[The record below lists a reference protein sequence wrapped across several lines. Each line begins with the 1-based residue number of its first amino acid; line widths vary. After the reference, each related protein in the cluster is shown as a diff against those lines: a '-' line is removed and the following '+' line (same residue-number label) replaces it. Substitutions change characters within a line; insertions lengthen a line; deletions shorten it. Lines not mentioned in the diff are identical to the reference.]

1 MDTGSKKIA
10 RVFPRRTSATPHDEL
25 AFVGAITMETIAAIA
40 RAEPSEIHISATFTW
55 DLPDVD
61 ELYESYSVF
70 GVPVEVGGP
79 AFGDR
84 MGDFVPGMYIREGL
98 VFTSRGCNKNCWFC
112 SVPKCCNGEIR
123 ELPIVDGWNILDDNV
138 LATSMEHFRGVCNML
153 MRQPERAVFSGGLE
167 PSLLTAEHA
176 RLLAA
181 VRPKRIYT
189 AYDTKDDLEPLRE
202 MGRLLREA
210 GITEQSNALACYV
223 LVGYEGDTLESA
235 EERCREAMEAG
246 AMPFAMLYRDESGR
260 APDKEWRRFQR
271 EWANRIIVGR
281 KLKDYRNARGRTE
294 QEDRQ

>member
-138 LATSMEHFRGVCNML
+138 LATS
-153 MRQPERAVFSGGLE
+153 
-167 PSLLTAEHA
+167 
-176 RLLAA
+176 
-181 VRPKRIYT
+181 I
-189 AYDTKDDLEPLRE
+189 DTKDWKAVHFKDRTILRSDRNLYPEADWWALVSTVDVEP
-202 MGRLLREA
+202 M
-210 GITEQSNALACYV
+210 
-223 LVGYEGDTLESA
+223 
-235 EERCREAMEAG
+235 
-246 AMPFAMLYRDESGR
+246 
-260 APDKEWRRFQR
+260 KEPGHFKVVSQ
-271 EWANRIIVGR
+271 
-281 KLKDYRNARGRTE
+281 
-294 QEDRQ
+294 

>member
-1 MDTGSKKIA
+1 MDTDSKKIA

-70 GVPVEVGGP
+70 GIPVEVGGP

-84 MGDFVPGMYIREGL
+84 MGDFVSGLYIREGL

-123 ELPIVDGWNILDDNV
+123 ELPIVDGWNILDDNL

-153 MRQPERAVFSGGLE
+153 KRQPERAVFSGGLE

-176 RLLAA
+176 RLIAE
-181 VRPKRIYT
+181 VKPKRIYT
-189 AYDTKDDLEPLRE
+189 AYDTKDDLESLRE
-202 MGRLLREA
+202 MGKRLRA
-210 GITEQSNALACYV
+210 VGITERSNTLACYV
-223 LVGYEGDTLESA
+223 LVGYEGDTLDDA
-235 EERCREAMEAG
+235 EKRCREAMEAG
-246 AMPFAMLYRDESGR
+246 TMPFAMLYRDESGCV
-260 APDKEWRRFQR
+260 PDKEWRRFQR
-271 EWANRIIVGR
+271 EWANRVIVGK
-281 KLKDYRNARGRTE
+281 KLKDYRNARGGTDKDKE
-294 QEDRQ
+294 I

>member
-123 ELPIVDGWNILDDNV
+123 ELPIVDGTCWQPLWSTSAAC
-138 LATSMEHFRGVCNML
+138 ATCSCV
-153 MRQPERAVFSGGLE
+153 S
-167 PSLLTAEHA
+167 
-176 RLLAA
+176 
-181 VRPKRIYT
+181 
-189 AYDTKDDLEPLRE
+189 
-202 MGRLLREA
+202 
-210 GITEQSNALACYV
+210 
-223 LVGYEGDTLESA
+223 
-235 EERCREAMEAG
+235 
-246 AMPFAMLYRDESGR
+246 
-260 APDKEWRRFQR
+260 
-271 EWANRIIVGR
+271 
-281 KLKDYRNARGRTE
+281 RNAPYFLGDLSRAC
-294 QEDRQ
+294 

>member
-153 MRQPERAVFSGGLE
+153 MRQPE
-167 PSLLTAEHA
+167 
-176 RLLAA
+176 
-181 VRPKRIYT
+181 
-189 AYDTKDDLEPLRE
+189 
-202 MGRLLREA
+202 
-210 GITEQSNALACYV
+210 
-223 LVGYEGDTLESA
+223 
-235 EERCREAMEAG
+235 
-246 AMPFAMLYRDESGR
+246 
-260 APDKEWRRFQR
+260 
-271 EWANRIIVGR
+271 WANRIIVGR